1 MFLFLNFYVK
11 FLILQKKKLLK
22 KVTYDFCEKFGHSS
36 LTDLE
41 ASIDEQNE
49 EFESFGKDRR
59 HSIILRNLHRV
70 FNN

>member
-1 MFLFLNFYVK
+1 MF
-11 FLILQKKKLLK
+11 K